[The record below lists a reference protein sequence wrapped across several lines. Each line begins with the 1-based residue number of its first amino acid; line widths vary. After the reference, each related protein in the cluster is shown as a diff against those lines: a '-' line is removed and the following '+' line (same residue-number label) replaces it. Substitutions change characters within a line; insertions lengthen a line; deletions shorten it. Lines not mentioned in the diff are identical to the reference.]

1 MKQRVANQK
10 GFTLIEVLVA
20 VAILGLVVSV
30 ISISIIQIITGTERN
45 NVKIIALA
53 DIEHATAWLNQ
64 DLLMVQT
71 ILVNDGQSEDPL
83 VYGQPAD
90 LVAGDTLIL
99 NWTDYYGGEAITH
112 QNQYYVSGTRLM
124 RDSDGQLA
132 NIASYISAAEFSID
146 GSGRLITF
154 TLTSSPESI
163 SERGETKTYR
173 FYQRTEG
180 G

>member
-1 MKQRVANQK
+1 MMRKRADNQK
-10 GFTLIEVLVA
+10 GFTLVELLLA

-53 DIEHATAWLNQ
+53 DIEHAAAWLNQ
-64 DLLMVQT
+64 DLPMAQT
-71 ILVNDGQSEDPL
+71 TNLVFGNPT
-83 VYGQPAD
+83 D
-90 LVAGDTLIL
+90 LVAGDTLTL
-99 NWTDYYGGEAITH
+99 SWTDYYGGEAITH
-112 QNQYYVSGTRLM
+112 QRQYYVSSTRLM
-124 RDSDGQLA
+124 RDSDGQVA

-163 SERGETKTYR
+163 SERSETKTYR